1 MNPNTPTRPF
11 LSLATARRQPG
22 QAVPSPCVSVCR
34 MSTVSGWCEGCW
46 RTLAE
51 IKAWGGS
58 SDADKRAIW
67 AQVEARQRA
76 AGLTP

>member
-1 MNPNTPTRPF
+1 MNPSPPDRPF

-34 MSTVSGWCEGCW
+34 MSPASGWCEGCW

-51 IKAWGGS
+51 IRAWGGS
-58 SDADKRAIW
+58 SDAAKRAIW
-67 AQVEARQRA
+67 AQVEARQRG
-76 AGLTP
+76 AGLAP